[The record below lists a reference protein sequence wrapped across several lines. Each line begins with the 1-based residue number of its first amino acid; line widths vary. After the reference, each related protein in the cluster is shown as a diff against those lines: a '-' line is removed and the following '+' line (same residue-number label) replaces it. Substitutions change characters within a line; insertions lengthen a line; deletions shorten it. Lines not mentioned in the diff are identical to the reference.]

1 MLIFAMM
8 CVTLLCG
15 GFGRYGADL
24 LRRNQMELDISRYSQ
39 VETARWFHFPA
50 HRGLTPVPPFPV
62 NIMNNMM
69 FTMFIVGKQEI
80 VILH

>member
-24 LRRNQMELDISRYSQ
+24 LRRNQMKLVISRYSQ
-39 VETARWFHFPA
+39 VESARWFHFSA
-50 HRGLTPVPPFPV
+50 HRGLMPVSPSPV
-62 NIMNNMM
+62 NVMNDMM